1 MKAVDIKIFTS
12 AILMVLFFITALMT
26 GDIIFQ
32 KMFLSISILAGL
44 KILHISNHNIIADEN
59 N

>member
-1 MKAVDIKIFTS
+1 MKAVDIKIYAS

-26 GDIIFQ
+26 GDVIFQ
-32 KMFLSISILAGL
+32 RMFLAISIVSGL
-44 KILHISNHNIIADEN
+44 KFLQIFNHNSTADEN